1 MAGLFD
7 NFDSN
12 NLMSL
17 GGMLLSAGAPSTQ
30 GVGER
35 LGAGFQQYA
44 AQQKQAGMQALQKKY
59 LEGQISAQQL
69 AAETAK
75 LENRLKQQDL
85 DIYNQYAPN
94 SSSPQIPSTPPM
106 PGQPPM
112 PLGSLPSGGAP
123 MPIGQMPQGTAG
135 PIGPAQMGPRANL
148 PGLQPPQGQGLP
160 PMPPQ
165 YPAWALAG
173 SSKLRALQEA
183 NMKQYEAQ
191 RQRVLDMAALGKDKP
206 SSPIELMSP
215 TGVVQAFDANRDQNK
230 IAELL
235 AANWRRAPTRQE
247 TGEPDAFTLGKSPTN
262 AAQTEISSNT
272 QALDRIRVIESLYEP
287 EFLTYKGRAMG
298 EWATFMNKMDPE
310 ERSGFQSRRAA
321 FLSSANR
328 DFLTFRKWAT
338 GVSGGEKEMAEIKR
352 ATFSEDDSPQ
362 DFEAKL
368 ATTKSLYRRL
378 NARLQSALK
387 AGIEPVEGNA
397 AFQKYLKANPLE
409 NIPTLKQ
416 RGDELSRLGYT
427 KDKVLRILE
436 DEGYISRGNN

>member
-1 MAGLFD
+1 MGLFD
-7 NFDSN
+7 NLDSN

-59 LEGQISAQQL
+59 LEGQLSAQQL
-69 AAETAK
+69 AAETAE

-85 DIYNQYAPN
+85 DIYNQYAPGG
-94 SSSPQIPSTPPM
+94 SSPQIPSTLPM
-106 PGQPPM
+106 PGQ
-112 PLGSLPSGGAP
+112 LP
-123 MPIGQMPQGTAG
+123 MPQGTAG
-135 PIGPAQMGPRANL
+135 PNGPAHMEPRV
-148 PGLQPPQGQGLP
+148 GLQPPGAPQGMPQQVTPHGLP
-160 PMPPQ
+160 PFPEFFPPE
-165 YPAWALAG
+165 AINA
-173 SSKLRALQEA
+173 SSRLRALQEA
-183 NMKQYEAQ
+183 RVKQYEAQ

-287 EFLTYKGRAMG
+287 EFLTHKGRQ
-298 EWATFMNKMDPE
+298 WANG
-310 ERSGFQSRRAA
+310 R
-321 FLSSANR
+321 
-328 DFLTFRKWAT
+328 
-338 GVSGGEKEMAEIKR
+338 
-352 ATFSEDDSPQ
+352 
-362 DFEAKL
+362 
-368 ATTKSLYRRL
+368 
-378 NARLQSALK
+378 
-387 AGIEPVEGNA
+387 
-397 AFQKYLKANPLE
+397 PL
-409 NIPTLKQ
+409 
-416 RGDELSRLGYT
+416 
-427 KDKVLRILE
+427 
-436 DEGYISRGNN
+436 